1 MKKYIFCLQFFL
13 VSFLTR
19 AQEGGS
25 TEFNVADKI
34 AINNVIDAYGFY
46 WDTNQL
52 DKFLSLFTDDAIG
65 VIYNNETKV
74 TFNIKSEE
82 QIKNDQERMNYFIE
96 RGMQRRHMMANTLL
110 LECTYKEASLLKY
123 MTLLTTNQKTKTEF
137 VTPILYH
144 FKLKK
149 INGVWKITFRE
160 IKADKPLDKP
170 LEVSSH
176 KKKKSRK
183 GMLLPTR
190 SNKKLNKNRMDYKK
204 GIN

>member
-13 VSFLTR
+13 VSFFTR
-19 AQEGGS
+19 SQEVGS

-74 TFNIKSEE
+74 TFSIKSEE

-96 RGMQRRHMMANTLL
+96 RGMQRRHMMSNTMLIEL
-110 LECTYKEASLLKY
+110 TDDSAHLKKY
-123 MTLLTTNQKTKTEF
+123 MMLLTTNNNSKTEI
-137 VTPILYH
+137 VSPIFYD

-149 INGVWKITFRE
+149 IDGIWKIAFRE
-160 IKADKPLDKP
+160 INLDRPLDLELKP
-170 LEVSSH
+170 
-176 KKKKSRK
+176 
-183 GMLLPTR
+183 
-190 SNKKLNKNRMDYKK
+190 
-204 GIN
+204 

>member
-1 MKKYIFCLQFFL
+1 MKKFIFCQLFIL
-13 VSFLTR
+13 MSFI
-19 AQEGGS
+19 AKSQEVGS
-25 TEFNVADKI
+25 FEFNVADRI
-34 AINNVIDAYGFY
+34 AIDDVIDAYGFY
-46 WDTNQL
+46 WDSNQL

-74 TFNIKSEE
+74 TYNIKSEE
-82 QIKNDQERMNYFIE
+82 QIKSDQERMNYFVQK
-96 RGMQRRHMMANTLL
+96 GMQRRHMMANTII
-110 LECTYKEASLLKY
+110 LEFTEYEASLLKY

-137 VTPILYH
+137 VTPILYR

-149 INGVWKITFRE
+149 VDGIWKISFRE
-160 IKADKPLDKP
+160 IIVDKPLDKP
-170 LEVSSH
+170 LEISSD

-190 SNKKLNKNRMDYKK
+190 SDKKLNKDRMDYKK